1 MIDLPLIAAAVIGL
15 GILFYVL
22 LDGFD
27 LGVGILF
34 PFAPDHTARSTMMN
48 SVAPVWDG
56 NETWLV
62 LGGGGLMVFFPTA
75 YAIVLPAFYM
85 PIMGLL
91 FALIFRGVAFEF
103 RHSATTSKYIW
114 DRAFFGGS
122 VFSALMQGMLLGGLI
137 RGVKVVDGHFA
148 GGLFDWFTPFSVLT
162 GIGVV
167 CGYGLLGAAW
177 LVLKTE
183 HATQVWARRAAM
195 VMGGGVLVEMAAV
208 SILTP
213 LLSPAIAERWFG
225 GTHILALAPIPAFAF
240 AAAVALY
247 WSLISGRERLPF
259 VFAILLFFFGY
270 LGLGVSLWPNI
281 VPPSLTIHAAAA
293 PDATILF
300 GLVGVAITLPMI
312 LFYTWYAYSVF
323 GGKATAHGGY
333 SDE

>member
-1 MIDLPLIAAAVIGL
+1 MIDLPLIAAGVIAL
-15 GILFYVL
+15 AILFYVV

-34 PFAPDHTARSTMMN
+34 PFARNDTARSTMMN

-62 LGGGGLMVFFPTA
+62 LGGGGLMVFFPAA
-75 YAIVLPAFYM
+75 YAVALSAFYM

-103 RHSATTSKYIW
+103 RHTATTSKYIW

-122 VFSALMQGMLLGGLI
+122 VFSALMQGMLLGALVQ
-137 RGVKVVDGHFA
+137 GVHVENQHFA
-148 GGLFDWFTPFSVLT
+148 GGLLDWFTPFSVLT

-167 CGYGLLGAAW
+167 CGYALLGSTW

-183 HATQVWARRAAM
+183 NATQVWARRAAM
-195 VMGGGVLVEMAAV
+195 VTGGGVLIAMGAV

-213 LLSPAIAERWFG
+213 LMSPFVADRWFG
-225 GTHILALAPIPAFAF
+225 GVNIVAFAPVPILALV
-240 AAAVALY
+240 AAIALY
-247 WSLISGRERLPF
+247 WTLITGSERAPF
-259 VFAILLFFFGY
+259 LWAIALFILGY
-270 LGLGVSLWPNI
+270 AGLGISMWPNI
-281 VPPSLTIHAAAA
+281 IPPSLNFREAAA
-293 PDATILF
+293 PDQSIIFA
-300 GLVGVAITLPMI
+300 LVGVAIALPVV

-323 GGKATAHGGY
+323 RGKASAHGGY

>member
-1 MIDLPLIAAAVIGL
+1 MIDLPLIAAGVMAL
-15 GILFYVL
+15 AILFYVV

-34 PFAPDHTARSTMMN
+34 PFAPDDTARSTMMN

-75 YAIVLPAFYM
+75 YAVALPAFYM

-103 RHSATTSKYIW
+103 RHGATTSKYIW

-122 VFSALMQGMLLGGLI
+122 IVSAFMQGLLLGGLI
-137 RGVKVVDGHFA
+137 QGVRVEDQRFV
-148 GGLFDWFTPFSVLT
+148 GGLFDWLTPFSVLT

-167 CGYGLLGAAW
+167 CGYALLGATW

-183 HATQVWARRAAM
+183 NATQTWARRAAM
-195 VMGGGVLVEMAAV
+195 VTGGGVIVAMGAV

-213 LLSPAIAERWFG
+213 LMSPAVAERWFG
-225 GTHILALAPIPAFAF
+225 GINIIAFAPVPALTL
-240 AAAVALY
+240 AAAAALY
-247 WSLISGRERLPF
+247 WTLIAKFERAPF
-259 VFAILLFFFGY
+259 VCAISLFLLGY
-270 LGLGVSLWPNI
+270 AGLGISLWPNI
-281 VPPSLTIHAAAA
+281 IPPSLTFHETAA
-293 PDATILF
+293 PDVTIRFALI
-300 GLVGVAITLPMI
+300 GVAISLPMI

-323 GGKATAHGGY
+323 RGKASEHGGY
-333 SDE
+333 AEH

>member
-1 MIDLPLIAAAVIGL
+1 MIDLPLVAAGVIALA
-15 GILFYVL
+15 ILLYVV

-34 PFAPDHTARSTMMN
+34 PFAPDDTARSTMMN

-62 LGGGGLMVFFPTA
+62 LGGGGLLVFFPTA

-85 PIMGLL
+85 PVMGLL

-103 RHSATTSKYIW
+103 RHGATTSKYIW

-122 VFSALMQGMLLGGLI
+122 VVSAFMQGILLGALI
-137 RGVKVVDGHFA
+137 QGVRVDNLRFT
-148 GGLFDWFTPFSVLT
+148 GGLLDWLTPFSILT

-167 CGYGLLGAAW
+167 CGYALLGATW

-183 HATQVWARRAAM
+183 GATQAWARNAAM
-195 VMGGGVLVEMAAV
+195 VTGGGVLIAMAAV

-213 LLSPAIAERWFG
+213 LMSPAIAGRWFS
-225 GTHILALAPIPAFAF
+225 GTNIVVFAPVPALAF
-240 AAAVALY
+240 AAAFALY
-247 WSLISGRERLPF
+247 WSLITRRERLPF
-259 VFAILLFFFGY
+259 IAAVALFLLGY
-270 LGLGVSLWPNI
+270 AGLGISLWPNI
-281 VPPSLTIHAAAA
+281 VPPSVPIHAAAA

-300 GLVGVAITLPMI
+300 ALVGVAIALPMV

-323 GGKATAHGGY
+323 RGKASAHGGY
-333 SDE
+333 AEE